1 MGMPMRNWWIRF
13 LLFFTVI
20 VGQTFT
26 VCWPIP
32 DGIYIDERDLHNTRG
47 LYGRPLFF
55 WLFLLASL
63 KYRAKSIQS
72 IFFLNSVVHIE
83 RESFWFLAVRSHTT
97 NRNCVYFGIP

>member
-32 DGIYIDERDLHNTRG
+32 DGIYIDERDLRNARG
-47 LYGRPLFF
+47 LYGYFY
-55 WLFLLASL
+55 WLQL

-72 IFFLNSVVHIE
+72 FF
-83 RESFWFLAVRSHTT
+83 F
-97 NRNCVYFGIP
+97 